1 MGSSYHL
8 FWKRMAVLS
17 AKRFCKKMLELS
29 EDPYKYCQKEHFEE
43 NLNHDIDENNPVD
56 RYIVNVID
64 LHKKGELKEHLD
76 ELERMCPFPDGLRG
90 YLHEH
95 TNGGADKEFQPYHL
109 MYKLDQTRDEEK
121 KITFEI
127 LIEYSLLEPE
137 EDCYYGIKA
146 ISDNKRTTEE
156 FVAYTTMLSSK
167 WFELLSL
174 KKSRKL
180 ENLKL
185 HNSYFSK
192 CYDKMKFT
200 NNACDGT
207 FWIGWVRV
215 DMDDWS
221 GIKKTVTTALN
232 KAYIESFLNCLGGNI
247 GKETS
252 PVSEPK
258 AVKQM
263 KELTKWMQSKGY
275 KNKWKIDGKTVTAE
289 RFAKVFIGRACSKPF
304 TSEGKPLLSD
314 MGNGVYQ
321 FNISNLHARYFIQTL
336 FNPDLSMHVNK
347 LYKNQKFDLNKD
359 TKFKRLRKS
368 QLKVQWAMLYDIFLR
383 ADGSCLPPNP
393 GAEQFK
399 YDQSKFRTPYLRNH
413 LDTLIN
419 TEMQI

>member
-1 MGSSYHL
+1 MGNSYHV

-17 AKRFCKKMLELS
+17 AKRVCRKMLELS
-29 EDPYKYCQKEHFEE
+29 ADPYKYCQREYFED
-43 NLNHDIDENNPVD
+43 NINHDVDESNPVD
-56 RYIVNVID
+56 RYIVRIID

-76 ELERMCPFPDGLRG
+76 ELEGMCPFPDDLRG

-95 TNGGADKEFQPYHL
+95 TNGGADKEFQPFHL

-146 ISDNKRTTEE
+146 ISDDKKTKEE

-167 WFELLSL
+167 WFELISL

-185 HNSYFSK
+185 HSSYFSK

-215 DMDDWS
+215 DMDDWA
-221 GIKKTVTTALN
+221 GIKKTVATALN
-232 KAYIESFLNCLGGNI
+232 KAYIDSFLNYLRGNMEDQS
-247 GKETS
+247 GAS
-252 PVSEPK
+252 SESR
-258 AVKQM
+258 AVRQM
-263 KELTKWMQSKGY
+263 DELMAWMQTKGY
-275 KNKWKIDGKTVTAE
+275 KNKWTIDGKTVTAE
-289 RFAKVFIGRACSKPF
+289 RFVKVFIERACSRPY

-314 MGNGVYQ
+314 MGNGVYR
-321 FNISNLHARYFIQTL
+321 FNISNFHARYFIQTL
-336 FNPDLSMHVNK
+336 FNPDLSLHVNK
-347 LYKNQKFDLNKD
+347 LYKGIHYDLYSD
-359 TKFKRLRKS
+359 AKFKRLRKS
-368 QLKVQWAMLYDIFLR
+368 QLKVQWAKLYDIFLR
-383 ADGSCLPPNP
+383 ADGSRLPPNA

-399 YDQSKFRTPYLRNH
+399 YGPGKFQSKELRLH
-413 LDTLIN
+413 LETLIN
-419 TEMQI
+419 AEMMI